1 MDLNDLDALTKFVAR
16 LKFSPEMGEKD
27 LFVFGNKLGDGG
39 EDNLFQLGFTCL
51 TMLKRIKEFN
61 NFGCFHVDA
70 TYKIVKF
77 CFPLIVFGFT
87 DVSRR
92 FFPIAFMFTSHEKQ
106 TDYLHFFASL
116 LDTYNSIGIDFKPT
130 YMLCDACHAIANAV
144 TKCFPK
150 TILLMC
156 WFHLKQNFRKNKNMI
171 PPQLYTQTLNEI
183 NNLHYCLCA
192 GSYKVIY

>member
-1 MDLNDLDALTKFVAR
+1 
-16 LKFSPEMGEKD
+16 MGEKD

-130 YMLCDACHAIANAV
+130 YMLCDATRILHLHFMRWFFYSTHCTRNMFSMRYTLPIQFNLVVLILSNIFKIANKFKV
-144 TKCFPK
+144 DNTRHDNKMVRQNCF
-150 TILLMC
+150 IL
-156 WFHLKQNFRKNKNMI
+156 N
-171 PPQLYTQTLNEI
+171 
-183 NNLHYCLCA
+183 
-192 GSYKVIY
+192 